1 MYLASL
7 NCYLDYSK
15 IKTRCFHPQDEIRSG
30 IVWYVNG
37 KHYTYRFKPDKEKKL
52 NFTYHPGTNT
62 YTTPP
67 VERKSISPPRLD
79 DQRITPEKRD
89 SPIPDTP
96 PRLDLEENRDPDP
109 DRINLD
115 PVDPELNPNAP
126 KGPVIPNIPE
136 VIPEPN
142 PEPIPE
148 VIPEDPEPLEPEP
161 EVIPPEIIEDI
172 EMPGGDQPKYQ
183 LRDLPKFGGEKT
195 EDPIEFV
202 YQFEN
207 FLRYISHE
215 VNNHDSVEKAPTYL
229 GQCLSGKARDW
240 FQTHVGPPRAADHGR
255 SKAEHEQLL
264 KDFKKCFHPMG
275 KTTEQLEMA
284 WANIKW
290 NPTTESIE
298 EFVSKIKQLATV
310 LGKTQEDQVLK
321 IKMSSPSAEVY
332 RLIMQCTTLENIINL
347 IN

>member
-1 MYLASL
+1 M
-7 NCYLDYSK
+7 
-15 IKTRCFHPQDEIRSG
+15 
-30 IVWYVNG
+30 
-37 KHYTYRFKPDKEKKL
+37 
-52 NFTYHPGTNT
+52 
-62 YTTPP
+62 
-67 VERKSISPPRLD
+67 
-79 DQRITPEKRD
+79 
-89 SPIPDTP
+89 
-96 PRLDLEENRDPDP
+96 EENRDPDP
-109 DRINLD
+109 DRTNLN
-115 PVDPELNPNAP
+115 PVGPELNPIPEVNPIAP
-126 KGPVIPNIPE
+126 ESPVIPNIPE
-136 VIPEPN
+136 II

-148 VIPEDPEPLEPEP
+148 VTPEDPEPLEPEP
-161 EVIPPEIIEDI
+161 EVIPHEIIEDI

-207 FLRYISHE
+207 FLRYISHDM
-215 VNNHDSVEKAPTYL
+215 NDHASVEKALTYL
-229 GQCLSGKARDW
+229 GQCLSSKARDW

-255 SKAEHEQLL
+255 SKAEYEQLL

-332 RLIMQCTTLENIINL
+332 RLIMQCTTIENIINL
-347 IN
+347 INQRQAMNFQSVQPSMPNTAMPFMAAQVDAQK